1 MAVNLTEGKD
11 LEGSASYVEVLPF
24 GQNNVLNMTI
34 FKRGGLSRDDFSLDY
49 IHHHFTPTYSPGL
62 FRL

>member
-11 LEGSASYVEVLPF
+11 LEGSASYVEVLHFVQDDGP
-24 GQNNVLNMTI
+24 NMTI
-34 FKRGGLSRDDFSLDY
+34 FKRGGLSRDVLHRSL
-49 IHHHFTPTYSPGL
+49 GL